1 MNLQPTEKKFEEHI
15 EKALNQAGYVSKSST
30 SYDTKLC
37 LMKEDLL
44 GFIQDTQT
52 KTWSRLSKK
61 YGSEVEEKVLNIIS
75 SEIAERGVVDV
86 LRNKVRDH
94 GIELELYY
102 TKPRSGMNLETEQL
116 YKQNRFSLV
125 RQFYF
130 SQDNNKSIDIAL
142 FLNGLPVVTMELK
155 NQLSGQHITDGE
167 NQYKSREYIKEPI
180 FAFKRCLV
188 HFCVDNDKVSMATK
202 ISGESTYFLPFNREL
217 NNPMIESDYKTS
229 YLWNEVLAPD
239 SLLDII
245 ENFAHL
251 SKNNE
256 YYSDAKKN
264 RTNQRPKELLV
275 FPRYHQ
281 LDLIRK
287 LDSQIK
293 KDGLGGKYLIQHATG
308 SGKSYS
314 IGWLTYMLVSFYR
327 ADKDKK
333 PLFDSVV
340 VVTDRNVLDSQLRN
354 TIHSMRKTIGVVTA
368 ANKSR
373 DLSKALEQGKRIIIT
388 TIQKFSHASR
398 KISYL
403 NGRRFAVII
412 DEVHSSQSGEL
423 SRNMKKTL
431 QAINNKSAYDA
442 DVEDYINAV
451 MKVRGPQEHISYF
464 GFTGTPKAKT
474 LEMFGTKNEEGQF
487 KPFHSYSMKQS
498 INEGFTLDVLKSYT
512 TYKRYFKLFEVSKS
526 SDKLILP
533 APASNLIMRHV
544 DASPENIQAKVAV
557 ILDHWIEHGSKQ
569 IMGLSRGMIVT
580 SHRDQCVRYF
590 KEVNRQ
596 LKEKGQTYNCL
607 VAFSDDVT
615 VDGQKYNERSLNSD
629 IGFSNKDIPAAFKDP
644 NYRLIVIANKF
655 QTGFDEPLLQS
666 MYIDKKM
673 QDVQC
678 VQTLSRLN
686 RTADGKEQTFVLDF
700 ANDIEDIREAFQ
712 RFYKTTILSEETDY
726 NKLYDLQRELADLAI
741 YTLEDI
747 NRFYEEYINGWR
759 NNNTR
764 NEGALNYLLDSI
776 VDNYK
781 VKDEDSQ
788 EEFKSKAKLYIGLY
802 SYIMQLLPNA
812 QERSQLG
819 KLFIFL
825 RNLLNKLPTDATNY
839 PDISYLINLDFLRLA
854 KTDNEDEELNPVN
867 QIMDPQS
874 FDYESSEQP
883 YKEWLSKLIKRMN
896 DKYGINLNTH
906 SINPLEKAYNDLE
919 DDRQLEEVMHG
930 DNTEDSKREEF
941 VEKLNDRMLEYIDI
955 PEQMSFYNELVDNK
969 NAKEEF
975 DDELFSRYKQRQQ
988 A

>member
-15 EKALNQAGYVSKSST
+15 EKALNQAGYVSKSSK

-44 GFIQDTQT
+44 GFIQDTQ
-52 KTWSRLSKK
+52 KDKWGNLLEIHGDKA
-61 YGSEVEEKVLNIIS
+61 EEKVLARIS
-75 SEIAERGVVDV
+75 DEIAKRGVVDV
-86 LRNKVRDH
+86 LRGSVIDR
-94 GIELELYY
+94 GVELELYY

-167 NQYKSREYIKEPI
+167 NQYKGRKYIKEPI

-256 YYSDAKKN
+256 YYFDTKKSK
-264 RTNQRPKELLV
+264 TNQRSKELLV

-287 LDSQIK
+287 LRQQL
-293 KDGLGGKYLIQHATG
+293 KDDGVGKSYLVQHTTG

-314 IGWLTYMLVSFYR
+314 IGWLAHMLASFYR
-327 ADKDKK
+327 ADNDEK
-333 PLFDSVV
+333 PLYNSVI
-340 VVTDRNVLDSQLRN
+340 VVTDRRVLDYQLRN
-354 TIHSMRKTIGVVTA
+354 TINSLATTEGVVNA
-368 ANKSR
+368 ADKGS

-388 TIQKFSHASR
+388 TIQKFPPAS
-398 KISYL
+398 KEISSL
-403 NGRRFAVII
+403 KDKRFAVII

-423 SRNMKKTL
+423 SKDMKKVL
-431 QAINNKSAYDA
+431 GKGNNEDA
-442 DVEDYINAV
+442 DYEDYIRAEIEA
-451 MKVRGPQEHISYF
+451 RGKPKHISYF
-464 GFTGTPKAKT
+464 GFTGTPKLTT
-474 LEMFGTKNEEGQF
+474 LEMFGTKNKEGQF
-487 KPFHSYSMKQS
+487 KPFHSYSMDQS
-498 INEGFTLDVLKSYT
+498 INEGFTLNVLKSYT
-512 TYKRYFKLFEVSKS
+512 TYKRYFKLFEVPKG
-526 SDKLILP
+526 SDKLITP
-533 APASNLIMRHV
+533 TPASNLIMRTV

-557 ILDHWIEHGSKQ
+557 ILNHWIENGSKQ
-569 IMGLSRGMIVT
+569 IRGQSRAMIVT

-596 LKEKGQTYNCL
+596 LKERGQTYNCL

-615 VDGQKYNERSLNSD
+615 VDGQKHNERSLNSD
-629 IGFSNKDIPAAFKDP
+629 IGFTGKDIPAAFKDP
-644 NYRLIVIANKF
+644 KHRLIVIANKF

-700 ANDIEDIREAFQ
+700 ANDIEDVREAFQ
-712 RFYKTTILSEETDY
+712 RFYETTILSEETDH

-747 NRFYEEYINGWR
+747 NRFYEEYVKGLR

-764 NEGALNYLLDSI
+764 NEGMLNWLLDPI

-781 VKDEDSQ
+781 AKDEYSQ
-788 EEFKSKAKLYIGLY
+788 EEFKGKAKLYTELY
-802 SYIMQLLPNA
+802 SYMMQLLPSKQQN
-812 QERSQLG
+812 SQLA

-825 RNLLNKLPTDATNY
+825 RNLLNKLPKDATNY
-839 PDISYLINLDFLRLA
+839 QDISDLINLDSLLLT
-854 KTDNEDEELNPVN
+854 KTDNKHEELNPED
-867 QIMDPQS
+867 QIMDPLS
-874 FDYESSEQP
+874 FDYQKSLQTNE
-883 YKEWLSKLIKRMN
+883 EWLSELIKKINVTFGADLNEN
-896 DKYGINLNTH
+896 DSGRVATILNA
-906 SINPLEKAYNDLE
+906 LQE
-919 DDRQLEEVMHG
+919 DQKIIGTMRE
-930 DNTEDSKREEF
+930 DNTEQNIKKVFKKRFAEQ
-941 VEKLNDRMLEYIDI
+941 MITDI
-955 PEQMSFYNELVDNK
+955 NKPEQRHFYQTLKDKPEIRDMIID
-969 NAKEEF
+969 A
-975 DDELFSRYKQRQQ
+975 LFIRCLYLLQ
-988 A
+988 